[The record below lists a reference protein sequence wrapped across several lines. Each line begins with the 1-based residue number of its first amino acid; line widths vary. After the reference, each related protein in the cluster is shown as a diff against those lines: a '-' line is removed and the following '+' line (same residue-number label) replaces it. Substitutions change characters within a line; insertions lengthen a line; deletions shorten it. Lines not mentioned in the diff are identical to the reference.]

1 MDKIDLQQ
9 IINNYPDCVTN
20 GAELKAILLD
30 TYPDMSKAMVNTLV
44 IIVNDGIAKEILDS
58 EAITGLDKFRWQ
70 KKLEDDYGLSEK
82 VITSGIDMFVE
93 CRDYCNP
100 DDFEIKNGVLISY
113 KGSYPIV
120 HIPSNVTIIGDKAF
134 YSCSRLTSIT
144 IPDSVT
150 SIGNYSFY
158 GCRELTSVTIGNSI
172 TSIGNYAFVYCSG
185 LRSITIQESVTSIGD
200 YSFYGCAGLAR
211 VEWNA
216 VNCTEAG
223 NEKYPIFR
231 GCTNLTTVII
241 GDKVKIIPSYAFDGC
256 TGLTSI
262 EWNAENC
269 TYAGDYYSPIFSEWI
284 NLTTVIIG
292 DKVKVIPSCAFEG
305 CGELTNI
312 HISSIESW
320 CKIIRKDN
328 LMDHG
333 TRNKKLYINGEEITE
348 LIIPDNVTSIGNSAF
363 RGCTGLTSIMIPDSV
378 TSIGDYAFYGCDK
391 LTNIHISS
399 IESWCKITGLDNLM
413 RYGSSNKKLYINGEE
428 ITELIIPDCVTNIGS
443 WAFYNSRGLTSIT
456 IPDSVTSIGDCA
468 FSSCTGLKSVA
479 IGNGIT
485 SIGLQAFR
493 NCTGLT
499 SITIPESVTSIG
511 NSAINSERDFRKT
524 QQKIPN
530 KIENS
535 LQMIA

>member
-172 TSIGNYAFVYCSG
+172 TSIGNYAFV
-185 LRSITIQESVTSIGD
+185 
-200 YSFYGCAGLAR
+200 
-211 VEWNA
+211 
-216 VNCTEAG
+216 
-223 NEKYPIFR
+223 
-231 GCTNLTTVII
+231 
-241 GDKVKIIPSYAFDGC
+241 
-256 TGLTSI
+256 
-262 EWNAENC
+262 
-269 TYAGDYYSPIFSEWI
+269 
-284 NLTTVIIG
+284 
-292 DKVKVIPSCAFEG
+292 
-305 CGELTNI
+305 
-312 HISSIESW
+312 
-320 CKIIRKDN
+320 
-328 LMDHG
+328 
-333 TRNKKLYINGEEITE
+333 
-348 LIIPDNVTSIGNSAF
+348 
-363 RGCTGLTSIMIPDSV
+363 
-378 TSIGDYAFYGCDK
+378 
-391 LTNIHISS
+391 
-399 IESWCKITGLDNLM
+399 
-413 RYGSSNKKLYINGEE
+413 
-428 ITELIIPDCVTNIGS
+428 
-443 WAFYNSRGLTSIT
+443 
-456 IPDSVTSIGDCA
+456 
-468 FSSCTGLKSVA
+468 
-479 IGNGIT
+479 
-485 SIGLQAFR
+485 
-493 NCTGLT
+493 
-499 SITIPESVTSIG
+499 
-511 NSAINSERDFRKT
+511 
-524 QQKIPN
+524 
-530 KIENS
+530 
-535 LQMIA
+535 